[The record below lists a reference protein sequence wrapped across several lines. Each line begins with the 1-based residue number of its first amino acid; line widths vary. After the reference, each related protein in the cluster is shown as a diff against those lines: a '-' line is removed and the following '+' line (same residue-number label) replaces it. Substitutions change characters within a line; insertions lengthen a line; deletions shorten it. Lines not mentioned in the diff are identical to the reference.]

1 MHQLVQIAGALAIL
15 VAFALAQFGVLNPR
29 SWSYLW
35 LNLVGSAVL
44 AVDAWR
50 EEQWGFL
57 LPEGVWA
64 IISAWGIAAKA
75 TGRAV
80 PSAH

>member
-1 MHQLVQIAGALAIL
+1 MHQVVQIAGALAIL
-15 VAFALAQFGVLNPR
+15 AAFGLAQFGVVNSR

-35 LNLVGSAVL
+35 LNLVGSSVL

-50 EEQWGFL
+50 QEQWGFL
-57 LPEGVWA
+57 LLEGVWA
-64 IISAWGIAAKA
+64 VISAWGIAAKTSGHA
-75 TGRAV
+75 A